1 MPRPYSTARALPPAA
16 ARPALTPAALQENKE
31 RAGNRSAPFLLTKQT
46 LASAVFL
53 CAGCGNTAGNSA
65 KRGTG
70 QPGRFIL
77 KKNPARRV
85 ARPRPARPGLPARG
99 DAAAQRVVP
108 SPCRQ
113 SRHAGPLRASSFGA
127 EFFLRTAKAGW
138 GPNFP
143 ILLLLKPPLPIIGP
157 LSDSC
162 PFPAVLLRH
171 CARSVP
177 DIF

>member
-1 MPRPYSTARALPPAA
+1 MPRPYSTARALPPTA
-16 ARPALTPAALQENKE
+16 ARLALTTAVLQENKE

-46 LASAVFL
+46 LASAVVL

-85 ARPRPARPGLPARG
+85 ARPPSPARVAGQGGRPRNASFPHRAGKAGTQARSG
-99 DAAAQRVVP
+99 PVRSAQD
-108 SPCRQ
+108 
-113 SRHAGPLRASSFGA
+113 
-127 EFFLRTAKAGW
+127 FFLRTAKAGW

-177 DIF
+177 EIF